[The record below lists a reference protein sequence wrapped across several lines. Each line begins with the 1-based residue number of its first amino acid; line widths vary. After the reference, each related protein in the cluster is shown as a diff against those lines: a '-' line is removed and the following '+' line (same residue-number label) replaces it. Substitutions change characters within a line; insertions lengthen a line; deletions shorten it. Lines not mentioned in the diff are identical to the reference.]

1 MRILQFVALA
11 ISIATPAFA
20 QKTLPVIADAS
31 SIDPVRLSAAH
42 DLLEV
47 IIPPVTRE
55 KMIES
60 MITSM
65 MGNLSQSIFKNPEM
79 KVALET
85 DPRASTVLQRFFTR
99 QQENSLAI
107 MKEDFPGMIDA
118 MAHAYARRFTII
130 QLADMQKFFET
141 PTGRIYAEQSAT
153 IMNDP
158 DIAKW
163 QRDSSSKSIS
173 LMLKD
178 AQAAVAEIK
187 ALTAKDKT
195 GG

>member
-1 MRILQFVALA
+1 MKILQFVALA
-11 ISIATPAFA
+11 ISITTPVFA
-20 QKTLPVIADAS
+20 QKTLPVITDVS
-31 SIDPVRLSAAH
+31 PIDPVRLSAARAVL
-42 DLLEV
+42 DV
-47 IIPPVTRE
+47 IMPPVTRE

-60 MITSM
+60 MIKSM
-65 MGNLSQSIFKNPEM
+65 MGNLSQSIFENPEM
-79 KVALET
+79 KAALEA
-85 DPRASTVLQRFFTR
+85 DQRASTILQRFFTR

-107 MKEDFPGMIDA
+107 MKKDFPGMIDA
-118 MAHAYARRFTII
+118 MAHAYARRFTTI

-141 PTGRIYAEQSAT
+141 STGRIYVEQAAT
-153 IMNDP
+153 IMSDP